1 MAARLVNNVKYIALL
16 DDNNFKLKSF
26 NNCIYYTLRDIFWNS
41 DEHSCIKANDLNS
54 LLVKEKTDINVE
66 YTNVLDDLSYI
77 KKFYKFLKLITETNF
92 DFVKEPFD
100 EEEKYIEF
108 NIWLEQLQILI
119 KNLEKLII
127 EKGVIF
133 I

>member
-54 LLVKEKTDINVE
+54 LLVKEKTDINVK
-66 YTNVLDDLSYI
+66 YTNILDDLNYI
-77 KKFYKFLKLITETNF
+77 KIFYKFLNSLEEKAFCFIE
-92 DFVKEPFD
+92 EPFD
-100 EEEKYIEF
+100 EEETYIEF
-108 NIWLEQLQILI
+108 NIWWEQLQILI
-119 KNLEKLII
+119 KNLEKIII
-127 EKGVIF
+127 EKI
-133 I
+133 